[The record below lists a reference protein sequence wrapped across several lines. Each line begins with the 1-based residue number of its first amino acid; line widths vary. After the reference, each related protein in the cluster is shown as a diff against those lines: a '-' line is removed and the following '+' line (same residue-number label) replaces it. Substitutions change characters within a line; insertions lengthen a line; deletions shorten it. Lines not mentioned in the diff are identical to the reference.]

1 MINVVI
7 QQINLLFSENVTQFE
22 QALKSQEFFHTNIIF
37 DRMIVKS
44 PKLSEELLNQ
54 KISTN
59 HFEND
64 CESSETHLALDFG
77 LFHTKNESTAESLPN
92 LRMLD
97 EGLNDFSCRVFTLN
111 YIKLP

>member
-1 MINVVI
+1 M
-7 QQINLLFSENVTQFE
+7 INLLIFSENVTQFE

-37 DRMIVKS
+37 DRMIVKC

-64 CESSETHLALDFG
+64 CESRETTHLALDFG

-97 EGLNDFSCRVFTLN
+97 EGLHDFSCRVCTLN

>member
-1 MINVVI
+1 
-7 QQINLLFSENVTQFE
+7 
-22 QALKSQEFFHTNIIF
+22 
-37 DRMIVKS
+37 MIVKC

-64 CESSETHLALDFG
+64 CESRETTHLALDFG

-92 LRMLD
+92 LQMLD
-97 EGLNDFSCRVFTLN
+97 EGLHDFSCRVCMYFELHKTFRNVSTLHVT
-111 YIKLP
+111 

>member
-1 MINVVI
+1 
-7 QQINLLFSENVTQFE
+7 
-22 QALKSQEFFHTNIIF
+22 
-37 DRMIVKS
+37 MIVKC

-64 CESSETHLALDFG
+64 CENRETTHLALDFG

-97 EGLNDFSCRVFTLN
+97 EGLHDFGCRVFTLN